1 MMESVPR
8 SEAGHCYNTAMVHL
22 RIGNTLP
29 TMGYLMIV
37 LLHEQHRMN
46 LSR

>member
-8 SEAGHCYNTAMVHL
+8 SEAIATANAAMGHL

-29 TMGYLMIV
+29 TMGYLVI
-37 LLHEQHRMN
+37 LLSHEKRRMN
-46 LSR
+46 L